1 MDALEVRTMAKVS
14 RRLLPFII
22 LCFFVAYLDRV
33 NLSFAALTMNQDLK
47 FSATVYGFGA
57 GVFFIGYFLFETP
70 SNFVLVRVGA
80 RLWFARIMFTWGILS
95 GAMAFV
101 KSPTVF
107 YVLRFLLGAAEAGL
121 APGLLFYVTVFFPAA
136 YRGRAM
142 AWYMVAIPMSAV
154 IGSPISTL
162 ILYADGLLGLHGWQ
176 WIFLIEAVP
185 SVVLAAIVL
194 SYMTDDPSK
203 ARWLEDDERDWLV
216 QRQATER
223 QHREAAQKLSV
234 WQVMVDPRVLTLSV
248 ASFGIAYSI
257 FGILYFM
264 PQIVKSF
271 GLSNMQTG
279 VVSAIPFAV
288 GAVGMLWYGRRSD
301 RMMERRNHTA
311 IAFLITAIGL
321 VIAALLSSPLPRLVA
336 LCFASFGAFS
346 VLPVFWSIPA
356 AFLSGAAAA
365 VGMAYINSIGNVA
378 GFAGPFVMGWIR
390 DITGSFDGGLL
401 VTAAVSIVAAIAT
414 LCFTYDPMLEQRE
427 RAAAKIGAVS
437 MAGGE

>member
-1 MDALEVRTMAKVS
+1 MSQLETRTMAKVS
-14 RRLLPFII
+14 RHLMPFII

-33 NLSFAALTMNQDLK
+33 NLSFAALTMNQDLG
-47 FSATVYGFGA
+47 FTASIYGFGA

-80 RLWFARIMFTWGILS
+80 RRWFARIMFTWGILS

-101 KSPTVF
+101 KSDTVF
-107 YVLRFLLGAAEAGL
+107 YALRFLLGAAEAGL
-121 APGLLFYVTVFFPAA
+121 APGLLFFVTLFFPAA

-154 IGSPISTL
+154 IGAPISTA

-176 WIFLIEAVP
+176 WIFIIEAMP
-185 SVVLAAIVL
+185 SLVLAFVVLW
-194 SYMTDDPSK
+194 YMPDDPSDS
-203 ARWLEDDERDWLV
+203 RWLADDERDWLV
-216 QRQATER
+216 QRQAAER
-223 QHREAAQKLSV
+223 KTREAVQKLSV
-234 WQVMVDPRVLTLSV
+234 WQVMIDARVLTLSV

-271 GLSNMQTG
+271 GLNNMQTG
-279 VVSAIPFAV
+279 IVSALPFFV
-288 GAVGMLWYGRRSD
+288 GAVGMLWYGRHSD
-301 RMMERRNHTA
+301 RMMERRTHTA
-311 IAFLITAIGL
+311 FAFLITAVGL
-321 VIAALLSSPLPRLVA
+321 VIAALLSSPLPRLIA

-378 GFAGPFVMGWIR
+378 GFAGPFIMGWIK
-390 DITGSFDGGLL
+390 DVTGSFDGGLL
-401 VTAAVSIVAAIAT
+401 VTAAVSIVAAMAT
-414 LCFTYDPMLEQRE
+414 LCLSYDPQLEQRE
-427 RAAAKIGAVS
+427 RDSSEVEP
-437 MAGGE
+437 AGTIR